1 MAAFVDWSPLRHQRH
16 SAHLKTEPSLAKTAE
31 ESLRRTK
38 SEANYAKA
46 PARHQTVIT
55 DPKFLEELRRLKE
68 AQRVKSPVAS
78 PMAQLK
84 PCTESE
90 EISAQ
95 LPEDGWIFSASEE
108 PFTMRNWRKRGG
120 SMEEEEPDLV
130 ARVASDWGVAA
141 TCCKGRKSKGDCSVG
156 QDNFLIAKLP
166 NEWMVLCV
174 FDGHGVDGHWPAQR
188 ITETVPHFLQEEPC
202 AEWLKSGDADKAL
215 THAFKE
221 AEADLEAFAVEMGK
235 DLDLCGSTATVALIP
250 KSRDAVWV
258 ATVGDSRA
266 VLLDA
271 RRVLHETSD
280 HKATRKDEAERIKSA
295 GGRVINTEYDD
306 GTEDS
311 RIAPK
316 DLVSPQIAISRS
328 MGDLIFKDSGVTAE
342 PEIVHWSVPD
352 SAETYLVICS
362 DGVWEFLS
370 SEDVQNFLHVSL
382 ANTTS
387 APEVANGLLQ
397 LAQKTWRQH
406 EAFYCDDITVVLA
419 SIRGSLPVK
428 TPKGKEPCPGCENQS
443 CFPQ

>member
-1 MAAFVDWSPLRHQRH
+1 MAGLVDWSPLRHQRH

-31 ESLRRTK
+31 GSLRRTK
-38 SEANYAKA
+38 SEANYATA

-55 DPKFLEELRRLKE
+55 DPKFLEELRKLKE
-68 AQRVKSPVAS
+68 ARAKAPSSPVA
-78 PMAQLK
+78 QLK
-84 PCTESE
+84 ATESE

-95 LPEDGWIFSASEE
+95 LPEEGWIFSASEE
-108 PFTMRNWRKRGG
+108 PFTRRSWRKHGG
-120 SMEEEEPDLV
+120 TEEEEPDLV

-221 AEADLEAFAVEMGK
+221 AEAELEAFAVEMGK

-266 VLLDA
+266 ILLDQ

-311 RIAPK
+311 RITPK

-342 PEIVHWSVPD
+342 PEIVHWS
-352 SAETYLVICS
+352 SFSNHETYLVICS

-370 SEDVQNFLHVSL
+370 SEDVQNFLRDSL
-382 ANTTS
+382 ANTSS
-387 APEVANGLLQ
+387 APEVANGLLH
-397 LAQKTWRQH
+397 LAQKTWKQH

-419 SIRGSLPVK
+419 SLRGSLPVK
-428 TPKGKEPCPGCENQS
+428 TPPAKKPCPGCENPS
-443 CFPQ
+443 CFSQ